1 MKRVVIPMRKKVLFT
16 TTILL
21 GLFVAACGSD
31 VSDRNAAGELS
42 ETEAAVE
49 AKMVCQL

>member
-1 MKRVVIPMRKKVLFT
+1 MGIPMKKYVLFAMVT
-16 TTILL
+16 SLF
-21 GLFVAACGSD
+21 GLFVVACGSD

-49 AKMVCQL
+49 AKMVCRL